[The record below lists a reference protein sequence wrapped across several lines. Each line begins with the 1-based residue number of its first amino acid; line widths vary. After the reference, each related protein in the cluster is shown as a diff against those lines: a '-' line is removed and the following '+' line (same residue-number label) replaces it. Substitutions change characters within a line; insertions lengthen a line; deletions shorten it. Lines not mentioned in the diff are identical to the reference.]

1 MVDRLLFD
9 MLNMLHQRLWH
20 AFDGDPVGGCV
31 QKVMTVSLY
40 MDHVGGCRD
49 RYVVSQH
56 RDVHVV
62 ADVSW
67 LTDCCLTC

>member
-1 MVDRLLFD
+1 
-9 MLNMLHQRLWH
+9 MLVQE
-20 AFDGDPVGGCV
+20 GCNRTLET
-31 QKVMTVSLY
+31 VMTVSLY